1 MLDVLDRKIRQMHAA
16 LGALSSDDVLSVKP
30 RVEITD
36 RCTYVSVDF
45 NADSDPVQ
53 LANAASLLIAN
64 IASLK
69 DHLKVWCKS
78 KNIPFNG
85 ENLINSNRSV
95 ALIHD
100 LWNVD
105 KHAELTS
112 RPRSGQ
118 VPKLINL
125 SKTLSLSTGTEP
137 NSAVVYFMDPKTG
150 KMNVK
155 SSGGGSA
162 KIQLSGTIVDQAGN
176 ILAEFNAACSEAV
189 NAWEKELVVA
199 GVPLP
204 N

>member
-16 LGALSSDDVLSVKP
+16 LEALSSDDVLSVKP

-36 RCTYVSVDF
+36 RCMYVSIDF
-45 NADSDPVQ
+45 NACSDPIQ
-53 LANAASLLIAN
+53 LANMASLLIAN

-85 ENLINSNRSV
+85 ESLINSNRSV

-105 KHAELTS
+105 KHAELRS
-112 RPRSGQ
+112 QSRSGQ

-125 SKTLSLSTGTEP
+125 SKALSLSTGTEP
-137 NSAVVYFMDPKTG
+137 NSAVIYFMDPRTG
-150 KMNVK
+150 QMNVK

-176 ILAEFNAACSEAV
+176 VLAEFNTACSEAV
-189 NAWEKELVVA
+189 SAWEKELVVA